1 MASQTT
7 AVQVCLKELQKELK
21 KLKKQVQRVEAKQDT
36 ILCMMK
42 QQDEANFN
50 VASSQYKVS
59 YHVVINTFMHTL

>member
-59 YHVVINTFMHTL
+59 YHGSN